1 MTTWIED
8 EMSEEGENGTS
19 DSRRQSVEIS
29 LLDANG
35 VLTQLA
41 QNYIMYVQLRTFC
54 HILIRVLAKAVILS
68 LATWQH
74 TDRKENLFSSRS
86 RTNHENIG
94 LTWKPE
100 KLFLS

>member
-41 QNYIMYVQLRTFC
+41 KNYIMYVPLRTFC
-54 HILIRVLAKAVILS
+54 HILIRVLAKDAILS
-68 LATWQH
+68 LATWLAAH
-74 TDRKENLFSSRS
+74 RPK
-86 RTNHENIG
+86 G
-94 LTWKPE
+94 
-100 KLFLS
+100 KLILQQK